1 MKKLVLL
8 IGILLL
14 ILISGCSR
22 SSVISE
28 EPLEVEVEVEEPV
41 KINEV
46 EIKKEEEPVID
57 EVIEEPEIKIEEE
70 KFYSK
75 LSGEEIKEE
84 NINNRAFAVMLDNF
98 YTARPQAGLSQADIV
113 YEILAEGPITRYMA
127 VFQSEYPKNIG
138 PVRSARP
145 YFVKK
150 SLEFNAFYTHVG
162 GSPQGLADIKR
173 LNSYDIDAMSCGSNI
188 FWRVDH
194 KKIPHNMYTSSD
206 AILKEANRKNYKA
219 SGEIEFLNFYK
230 EDTKINGENGSIIKI
245 RYKDPIGK
253 DLIGYTSEYR
263 YDIESGLYYRYTN
276 SERYI
281 DENNDEEITVKNI
294 LVQFAKTRVIDDKL
308 RRDITIVGTG
318 NGLYFTNGEYIE
330 VTWEKKT
337 ESSRTI
343 FYFNGEEIKLN
354 AGKTW
359 IQVVPY
365 SLEVKI
371 D

>member
-1 MKKLVLL
+1 MKKIMLL
-8 IGILLL
+8 ITILLL
-14 ILISGCSR
+14 VLITGCSS
-22 SSVISE
+22 SSVISD
-28 EPLEVEVEVEEPV
+28 EPVEVEVETEEPV
-41 KINEV
+41 KVNVVEV
-46 EIKKEEEPVID
+46 EKKEEPVIN
-57 EVIEEPEIKIEEE
+57 EVIEEPEVKIEEE

-84 NINNRAFAVMLDNF
+84 NMNNRAFAVMLDNF

-113 YEILAEGPITRYMA
+113 YEILAEGP
-127 VFQSEYPKNIG
+127 
-138 PVRSARP
+138 
-145 YFVKK
+145 VKK

-206 AILKEANRKNYKA
+206 AILKEANRKKYKTN
-219 SGEIEFLNFYK
+219 GEIEFLNFYK

-245 RYKDPIGK
+245 CYKDPIGK
-253 DLIGYTSEYR
+253 DLEGYTSEYR

-276 SERYI
+276 SKRYI

-308 RRDITIVGTG
+308 RRDISIVGTG

-343 FYFNGEEIKLN
+343 FYSNGEEIKLN
-354 AGKTW
+354 VGKTW

-371 D
+371 N